1 MKFRRLSIPDVVLFE
16 PDIFRDH
23 RGELFESFNEKNFT
37 EAIARQ
43 VQFVQENHSIS
54 SQGVLRGLHY
64 QEPHQ
69 QGKLVRVIQGEIFDV
84 AVDIR
89 PDSLTYGRWVA
100 EKLSSKNKKQLWV
113 PEGFAHG
120 FLVLSKTAEII
131 YKLTDFY
138 NPECEKCILW
148 NDQDLGIDW
157 PNTSAP
163 KLSLRDENALPFS
176 KLSIK

>member
-16 PDIFRDH
+16 PEIFSDH
-23 RGELFESFNEKNFT
+23 RGELFESFNEKKFT
-37 EAIARQ
+37 EAIGRQ

-120 FLVLSKTAEII
+120 FLVLSKTAEVI

-148 NDQDLGIDW
+148 NDDFLGIQW
-157 PNTSAP
+157 PSIGLP
-163 KLSLRDENALPFS
+163 ELSEKDKEGISLKKIQSP
-176 KLSIK
+176 